1 MEERVSRLEGGY
13 EHLATKA
20 DVMAVQAEIAR
31 LQATMQAEIAGVRV
45 TMQAEIGEVKVEI
58 ARVDG
63 DQCSLRGEMRILATG
78 IGLALVALNIALKFV
93 G

>member
-1 MEERVSRLEGGY
+1 MTAMEERVSRLEGGY

-31 LQATMQAEIAGVRV
+31 LQATMQAEI
-45 TMQAEIGEVKVEI
+45 GEVKVEI

-63 DQCSLRGEMRILATG
+63 DQRSLRGEMRILATG